1 MRMKAFQ
8 AIIECVDLLRN
19 EHFLEKP
26 LKIRRPIIASSR
38 VLAYLNN
45 FVREL

>member
-1 MRMKAFQ
+1 MKASQ
-8 AIIECVDLLRN
+8 ALIECFDLLRN
-19 EHFLEKP
+19 ERFLEKP

-45 FVREL
+45 FVHEL